1 MIEETSAGIVLFRKE
16 ESKILFL
23 LQHYPSGHW
32 DFVKGKMEQ
41 GDSTHQTAGR
51 DTKEETG
58 ITDITFVENFE
69 EWIEY
74 NFKYQGELVQKKVVF
89 FLAET
94 KTEEVKISHEHSG
107 YTHGWI
113 IIHQWKRQH
122 LIMQKRFLPKLK
134 NCYQILCD
142 CNSFATVIGFFAF
155 KIVLPTIR

>member
-16 ESKILFL
+16 GSKKLFL
-23 LQHYPSGHW
+23 LLHYPSGHW

-41 GDSTHQTAGR
+41 GESTHQTAIR
-51 DTKEETG
+51 EAQEETG

-94 KTEEVKISHEHSG
+94 KTKEIKISHEHSG
-107 YTHGWI
+107 YIWMDYNASMEKTTFDNA
-113 IIHQWKRQH
+113 KTV
-122 LIMQKRFLPKLK
+122 LTKAEKLLS
-134 NCYQILCD
+134 NTL
-142 CNSFATVIGFFAF
+142 
-155 KIVLPTIR
+155 